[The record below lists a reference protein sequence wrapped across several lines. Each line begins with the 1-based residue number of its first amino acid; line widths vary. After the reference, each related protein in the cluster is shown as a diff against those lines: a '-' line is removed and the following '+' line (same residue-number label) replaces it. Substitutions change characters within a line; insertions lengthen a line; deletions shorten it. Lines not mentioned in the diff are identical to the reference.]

1 MRAWPRG
8 REWWVALG
16 VLALLGGAIVLSL
29 TSLERFLVAESF
41 GPLLFF
47 LIILAEV
54 IVAPIPGGV
63 IAFVGSAQLG
73 FWVAWPIL
81 YLGNV
86 IGSNVLF
93 HAAKRFGRPF
103 VERHTNAKQRGRY
116 EAALERHPR
125 LLWIPYALP
134 VFPIDVIS
142 ILLGVSSTSRR
153 RFLLITL
160 TALTSYTGTTAFV
173 GASFGRYVPYIN
185 VISVIIASA
194 IGLYLAF
201 LAFSSLKRRKR
212 SSRP

>member
-16 VLALLGGAIVLSL
+16 VLALLAGAIGLSR
-29 TSLERFLVAESF
+29 TSLERLLVAESF

-54 IVAPIPGGV
+54 IIAPIPGGV
-63 IAFVGSAQLG
+63 IAFLGSAQLG

-81 YLGNV
+81 YVGNV

-93 HAAKRFGRPF
+93 HLARRFGRPF
-103 VERHTNAKQRGRY
+103 VERHTKAKQREKY

-142 ILLGVSSTSRR
+142 ILLGVSTTSRR
-153 RFLLITL
+153 RFLLITV
-160 TALTSYTGTTAFV
+160 TALSTYTGTTAFV

-185 VISVIIASA
+185 VVSVVIASLIA
-194 IGLYLAF
+194 LYLAF
-201 LAFSSLKRRKR
+201 LALSSLKRRKR
-212 SSRP
+212 SPRP